1 MKRTD
6 STRRAFIKTSAA
18 TAAGAALLPTASIQG
33 AFAKTNKKKATSE
46 TLVKTLYDSLSPRQR
61 DNICFEFNH
70 RLRHEID
77 NNWFIVR
84 KHRIGDSYTMDQQAM
99 ISEIFMKMHSD
110 EFADEVMRQV
120 VDDSGRGGF
129 EECSVALFGK
139 PNTGKFQFVLTGRH
153 TTRRCDGDSVEGTAF
168 GGPIFYGH
176 AGESFYEKPH
186 HPGNVYWFQ
195 AKRANNVFDMMD
207 GKQRKLAL
215 LSESRGENGPK
226 TVDLT
231 GKKKGLPGIPMSEL
245 SSDQKDEVRNAL
257 DDLLLPFREADRK
270 ESLKLI
276 EKSGFDHLHLSFYK
290 NEDVGNDGVW
300 DVFQIEG
307 PHMIWYF
314 RGDPHVHSWVHIK
327 DSV

>member
-61 DNICFEFNH
+61 DNVCFDFNH

-110 EFADEVMRQV
+110 EYADEVMRQV

-139 PNTGKFQFVLTGRH
+139 PNTSKFQFVLTGRQKEH
-153 TTRRCDGDSVEGTAF
+153 TDSCQAQPRSECPIELKSIVPF
-168 GGPIFYGH
+168 G
-176 AGESFYEKPH
+176 
-186 HPGNVYWFQ
+186 
-195 AKRANNVFDMMD
+195 
-207 GKQRKLAL
+207 
-215 LSESRGENGPK
+215 
-226 TVDLT
+226 
-231 GKKKGLPGIPMSEL
+231 
-245 SSDQKDEVRNAL
+245 
-257 DDLLLPFREADRK
+257 
-270 ESLKLI
+270 
-276 EKSGFDHLHLSFYK
+276 
-290 NEDVGNDGVW
+290 
-300 DVFQIEG
+300 
-307 PHMIWYF
+307 
-314 RGDPHVHSWVHIK
+314 
-327 DSV
+327 